1 MLYVYSDE
9 NDRLTPEI
17 WKLMDQAFG
26 RAMENEF
33 GAELAA
39 EGVSLSDLEPE
50 LGVTIVDR
58 DGHVRCQEGE
68 VIANNS
74 LREKMDWLV
83 KGVEI
88 IETR

>member
-1 MLYVYSDE
+1 MITL
-9 NDRLTPEI
+9 RLAPNLSSREEA
-17 WKLMDQAFG
+17 LVL
-26 RAMENEF
+26 RARQ
-33 GAELAA
+33 ELLQ
-39 EGVSLSDLEPE
+39 GYPVFS
-50 LGVTIVDR
+50 GNIVDR